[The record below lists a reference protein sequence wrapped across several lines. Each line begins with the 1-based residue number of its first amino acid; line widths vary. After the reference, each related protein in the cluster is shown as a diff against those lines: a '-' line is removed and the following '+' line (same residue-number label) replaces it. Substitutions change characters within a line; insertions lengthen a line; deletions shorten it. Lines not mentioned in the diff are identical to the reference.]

1 MNVFEEFLRELFNG
15 EPMIREANICGRS
28 VIGKVDDQIIV
39 KIVLVSTE
47 RSKAIDAILC
57 TVLNRYGVI
66 DKQMY
71 LFSEMIRSS
80 PVLRESDGED
90 GFEEKFVSA
99 KYWYEKSTSAL
110 QTAPR
115 SRLEGAFFLRIF
127 AP

>member
-15 EPMIREANICGRS
+15 EPMIREANFCGRS

-47 RSKAIDAILC
+47 RSKAIDAVLC

-80 PVLRESDGED
+80 PVLRETDGED
-90 GFEEKFVSA
+90 GFEEKFSQFDIERIREVVLGYIG
-99 KYWYEKSTSAL
+99 KFYD
-110 QTAPR
+110 R
-115 SRLEGAFFLRIF
+115 SHDRNQEGW
-127 AP
+127 

>member
-39 KIVLVSTE
+39 KIGLVATE
-47 RSKAIDAILC
+47 RSQNINAVLC

-90 GFEEKFVSA
+90 GFEEKFSQFDIERIREVVLGYIG
-99 KYWYEKSTSAL
+99 KFYD
-110 QTAPR
+110 R
-115 SRLEGAFFLRIF
+115 SHDRNQEVW
-127 AP
+127 

>member
-57 TVLNRYGVI
+57 TILNRYGVI

-90 GFEEKFVSA
+90 GFEDKFSQFDIERIREVVLGYIG
-99 KYWYEKSTSAL
+99 KFYD
-110 QTAPR
+110 R
-115 SRLEGAFFLRIF
+115 SHDRNQEVW
-127 AP
+127 

>member
-57 TVLNRYGVI
+57 TVLNWYGVI

-90 GFEEKFVSA
+90 GFEEKFSQFDIERIREVVLGYIG
-99 KYWYEKSTSAL
+99 KFYD
-110 QTAPR
+110 R
-115 SRLEGAFFLRIF
+115 SHDRNQEGW
-127 AP
+127 

>member
-15 EPMIREANICGRS
+15 EPMIREADICGRS

-90 GFEEKFVSA
+90 GFEEKFSQFDIERIREVVLGYIG
-99 KYWYEKSTSAL
+99 KFYD
-110 QTAPR
+110 R
-115 SRLEGAFFLRIF
+115 SHDRNQEVW
-127 AP
+127 

>member
-90 GFEEKFVSA
+90 GFEEKFSQFDIERIREVVLG
-99 KYWYEKSTSAL
+99 YIGTLYD
-110 QTAPR
+110 R
-115 SRLEGAFFLRIF
+115 SHDRNQEGW
-127 AP
+127 

>member
-1 MNVFEEFLRELFNG
+1 MNVFEEFLRELFSG

-90 GFEEKFVSA
+90 GFEEKFSQFDIERIREVVLGYIG
-99 KYWYEKSTSAL
+99 KFYD
-110 QTAPR
+110 R
-115 SRLEGAFFLRIF
+115 SHDRNQEV
-127 AP
+127 

>member
-90 GFEEKFVSA
+90 GFEEKFSQFDIERIREVVLGCID
-99 KYWYEKSTSAL
+99 KFYD
-110 QTAPR
+110 R
-115 SRLEGAFFLRIF
+115 SHDRNQEVW
-127 AP
+127 

>member
-15 EPMIREANICGRS
+15 EPMIREANFCGRS
-28 VIGKVDDQIIV
+28 VIGRVDDQIIV

-47 RSKAIDAILC
+47 RSQNINAVLC
-57 TVLNRYGVI
+57 TILNRYGVI

-90 GFEEKFVSA
+90 GFEEKFSQFDIERIREVVLGYIG
-99 KYWYEKSTSAL
+99 KFYD
-110 QTAPR
+110 R
-115 SRLEGAFFLRIF
+115 SHDRNQEVW
-127 AP
+127 

>member
-15 EPMIREANICGRS
+15 KPMIREANICGRS

-90 GFEEKFVSA
+90 GFEEKFSEFDIERIREVVLGYIG
-99 KYWYEKSTSAL
+99 KFYD
-110 QTAPR
+110 R
-115 SRLEGAFFLRIF
+115 SHDRNQEVW
-127 AP
+127 

>member
-90 GFEEKFVSA
+90 GFEEKFSQFDIERIREVVLGYIGKFYDRA
-99 KYWYEKSTSAL
+99 HDRN
-110 QTAPR
+110 Q
-115 SRLEGAFFLRIF
+115 EGW
-127 AP
+127 

>member
-90 GFEEKFVSA
+90 GFEEKFSEFDIERIGEVVLGYIG
-99 KYWYEKSTSAL
+99 KFYD
-110 QTAPR
+110 R
-115 SRLEGAFFLRIF
+115 SHDRNQEGW
-127 AP
+127 

>member
-47 RSKAIDAILC
+47 RSQNINAVLC

-90 GFEEKFVSA
+90 GFEEKFSQLDIERIREVVLGYIG
-99 KYWYEKSTSAL
+99 KFYD
-110 QTAPR
+110 R
-115 SRLEGAFFLRIF
+115 SHDRNQEVW
-127 AP
+127 

>member
-90 GFEEKFVSA
+90 GFEEKFSQFDIERIREVVLGYIG
-99 KYWYEKSTSAL
+99 KFYD
-110 QTAPR
+110 R
-115 SRLEGAFFLRIF
+115 SHDRTQEVW
-127 AP
+127 

>member
-15 EPMIREANICGRS
+15 EPMIREANFCGRS

-90 GFEEKFVSA
+90 GFEEKFSQFDIERIREVVLGYIG
-99 KYWYEKSTSAL
+99 KFYD
-110 QTAPR
+110 R
-115 SRLEGAFFLRIF
+115 SHDRNQEGW
-127 AP
+127 

>member
-90 GFEEKFVSA
+90 GFEEKFSQFDI
-99 KYWYEKSTSAL
+99 E
-110 QTAPR
+110 
-115 SRLEGAFFLRIF
+115 RIREVVLGYIGKF
-127 AP
+127 YDKNHDKEVW

>member
-1 MNVFEEFLRELFNG
+1 
-15 EPMIREANICGRS
+15 MIREANICGRS

-90 GFEEKFVSA
+90 GFEEKFSQFDIERIREVVLGYIG
-99 KYWYEKSTSAL
+99 KFYD
-110 QTAPR
+110 R
-115 SRLEGAFFLRIF
+115 SHDRNQEVW
-127 AP
+127 

>member
-80 PVLRESDGED
+80 PVLRETDGED
-90 GFEEKFVSA
+90 GFEEKFSQFDIERIREVVLGYIG
-99 KYWYEKSTSAL
+99 KFYD
-110 QTAPR
+110 R
-115 SRLEGAFFLRIF
+115 SHDRNQEGW
-127 AP
+127 

>member
-1 MNVFEEFLRELFNG
+1 MNVFEEFLRELFND

-90 GFEEKFVSA
+90 GFEEKFSQFDIERIREVVLGYIG
-99 KYWYEKSTSAL
+99 KFYD
-110 QTAPR
+110 R
-115 SRLEGAFFLRIF
+115 SHDRNQEVW
-127 AP
+127 

>member
-28 VIGKVDDQIIV
+28 VIGKVYDQIIV

-90 GFEEKFVSA
+90 GFEEKFSHFDIERIREVVLGYIG
-99 KYWYEKSTSAL
+99 KFYD
-110 QTAPR
+110 
-115 SRLEGAFFLRIF
+115 RLHDRNQEGW
-127 AP
+127 

>member
-47 RSKAIDAILC
+47 RSKAIDAVLC

-90 GFEEKFVSA
+90 GFEEKFSQFDIERIREVVLGYIG
-99 KYWYEKSTSAL
+99 KFYD
-110 QTAPR
+110 R
-115 SRLEGAFFLRIF
+115 SHDRNQEGW
-127 AP
+127 

>member
-15 EPMIREANICGRS
+15 EPAIREANFCGRS

-47 RSKAIDAILC
+47 RSKNIDAVLC

-80 PVLRESDGED
+80 PVLRESDGEE
-90 GFEEKFVSA
+90 GFEGKFSEFDIERIREVVLGYIG
-99 KYWYEKSTSAL
+99 KFYDKSHD
-110 QTAPR
+110 R
-115 SRLEGAFFLRIF
+115 EVW
-127 AP
+127 

>member
-1 MNVFEEFLRELFNG
+1 
-15 EPMIREANICGRS
+15 
-28 VIGKVDDQIIV
+28 VDDQIIV

-47 RSKAIDAILC
+47 RSQNINAVLC

-90 GFEEKFVSA
+90 GFEEKFSQFDIERIREVVLGYIG
-99 KYWYEKSTSAL
+99 KFYD
-110 QTAPR
+110 R
-115 SRLEGAFFLRIF
+115 SHDRNQEGW
-127 AP
+127 

>member
-90 GFEEKFVSA
+90 GFEEKFSQFDIERIREVVLGYIG
-99 KYWYEKSTSAL
+99 KFYDRWHDRN
-110 QTAPR
+110 Q
-115 SRLEGAFFLRIF
+115 EGW
-127 AP
+127 

>member
-90 GFEEKFVSA
+90 GFEDKFSQFDIERIREVVLGYIG
-99 KYWYEKSTSAL
+99 KFYD
-110 QTAPR
+110 R
-115 SRLEGAFFLRIF
+115 SHDRNQEVW
-127 AP
+127 

>member
-90 GFEEKFVSA
+90 GFEEKVSQFDIERIREVILGYIG
-99 KYWYEKSTSAL
+99 KFYD
-110 QTAPR
+110 R
-115 SRLEGAFFLRIF
+115 SHDRNQEVW
-127 AP
+127 